1 MASSNEYVITLI
13 DNTSSGSDSAVAGSS
28 TPSAGTTAQNADNG
42 GLLSKEGARSFG
54 QFMVAY
60 HGLKAFA
67 VQQLN
72 HEVSLVELRTG
83 SREMQERANFQNQ
96 LFQKGVGILET
107 TATGALVG
115 GLYGALI
122 GLGLSATHTAI
133 DYVNKQ
139 DSINTARQVESVS
152 LEMQRI
158 RAGALGS
165 RSANQ

>member
-1 MASSNEYVITLI
+1 MASNNEYVITLI

-28 TPSAGTTAQNADNG
+28 TPSAGTTAQNADSG
-42 GLLSKEGARSFG
+42 GLLSKEGARAFG
-54 QFMVAY
+54 QGMVAY

-83 SREMQERANFQNQ
+83 SREMQDRANFQTQ

-107 TATGALVG
+107 TAPGALVG

-122 GLGLSATHTAI
+122 GLGLSTAHTFI
-133 DYVNKQ
+133 DYANKQ
-139 DSINTARQVESVS
+139 DTINTARQAESVS